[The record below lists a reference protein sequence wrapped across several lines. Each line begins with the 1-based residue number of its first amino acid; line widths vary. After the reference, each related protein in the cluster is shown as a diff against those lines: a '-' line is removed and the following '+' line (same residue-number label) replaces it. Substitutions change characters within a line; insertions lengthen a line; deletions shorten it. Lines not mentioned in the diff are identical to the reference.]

1 MFRWRTDVD
10 KFIGV
15 NWKFALQLL
24 TLLSVFWQATAHHCL
39 FESEISITDHCN
51 TTQLAPGVLQQ
62 DCQNVPSLGNLFFF
76 FRFWLHCV
84 HVFTGACVCM
94 FVCGGCVC
102 VYCCEITPL
111 LPCSSQV
118 LVIARHRAP
127 CKVTLLFRILEVCV
141 EAWKFHHFGNVWRDV
156 RLLVPLW
163 PTHEELHWSK

>member
-1 MFRWRTDVD
+1 MFRWRTDVY
-10 KFIGV
+10 KFMGV

-76 FRFWLHCV
+76 FQISLHCV

-94 FVCGGCVC
+94 FVCGCVC
-102 VYCCEITPL
+102 L
-111 LPCSSQV
+111 LLRDNSSPPV
-118 LVIARHRAP
+118 LF
-127 CKVTLLFRILEVCV
+127 TG
-141 EAWKFHHFGNVWRDV
+141 FGNRTAQGSLQSNIIV
-156 RLLVPLW
+156 
-163 PTHEELHWSK
+163 

>member
-1 MFRWRTDVD
+1 MD

-76 FRFWLHCV
+76 FRFHFIAYMCSRV
-84 HVFTGACVCM
+84 PVSVCL
-94 FVCGGCVC
+94 FVGGVC
-102 VYCCEITPL
+102 VFI
-111 LPCSSQV
+111 V
-118 LVIARHRAP
+118 AR
-127 CKVTLLFRILEVCV
+127 
-141 EAWKFHHFGNVWRDV
+141 
-156 RLLVPLW
+156 
-163 PTHEELHWSK
+163 